1 MNFNKTYNMQEKENI
16 ELLDTN
22 SIKYKLQNIL
32 DKNHS
37 NQEKRVIKSN
47 PNDYNPSSYQMAC
60 PVCGDSSKNVYKKR
74 GELYLDTLKYVCHK
88 GCSSMYFTELCK
100 KFGEKIDF
108 DEKMKLYKYIDG
120 KKISRE
126 SVDIV
131 FNSLDKL
138 ILIEDFV
145 RIFNEKENSWLI
157 NVSPIKIDSPAYK
170 YLINRHLP
178 NFDNIYEGTYR
189 VINDGVVRYKTDVI
203 INMNTCQDRLVGI
216 QLRNFCQDKTNRMY
230 KIVDFE
236 EIYNFINDENLDE
249 LEALSY
255 NKLSHFYNI
264 LNVDFNRPINIFE
277 GFIDS
282 KLSPN
287 SIGMVGKGNVRDL
300 LKFFTDTDS
309 DIKLRFF
316 MDNDAQ
322 GILSTIDL
330 LKSGHTVFLWN
341 KLFRDMISKSETKLK
356 TKYELKEV
364 VDLNDMSKLYSDP
377 KIYRNLNMDNYF
389 SKDKFDIMFIDKP
402 IYHKEDKSYS
412 VKRVMNF

>member
-1 MNFNKTYNMQEKENI
+1 MQENVNI
-16 ELLDTN
+16 EPLNTD

-32 DKNHS
+32 DKNHQ
-37 NQEKRVIKSN
+37 NLEKRVIKSN
-47 PNDYNPSSYQMAC
+47 PNEYNPTSFQMAC

-74 GELYLDTLKYVCHK
+74 GELYLDTLKFVCHK
-88 GCSSMYFTELCK
+88 GCSSMYFTDLCK
-100 KFGEKIDF
+100 KFGEKIEF
-108 DEKMKLYKYIDG
+108 DEKMKLYKYIDDR
-120 KKISRE
+120 KITRD

-138 ILIEDFV
+138 ILIDDFV
-145 RIFNEKENSWLI
+145 KTFNEREDSWLI
-157 NVSPIKIDSPAYK
+157 NISPIKNGSPAYK
-170 YLINRHLP
+170 YMSSRHLP

-189 VINDGVVRYKTDVI
+189 VINDGIVRYKTDVI
-203 INMNTCQDRLVGI
+203 INMNTCRDRLVGI
-216 QLRNFCQDKTNRMY
+216 QLRNFCPDKNNRMY

-236 EIYNFINDENLDE
+236 EIYTFMFKDSLDE
-249 LEALSY
+249 IEALSY

-264 LNVDFNRPINIFE
+264 LNIDFNRPINIFE

-287 SIGMVGKGNVRDL
+287 SIGMVGKGNVKDL
-300 LKFFTDTDS
+300 LKFFTDADD
-309 DIKLRFF
+309 DIKMRFF

-322 GILSTIDL
+322 GILTTLDL
-330 LKSGHTVFLWN
+330 LKSGHSVFLWN
-341 KLFRDMISKSETKLK
+341 KLFRDLISKSETKLK
-356 TKYELKEV
+356 TKYELKEI

-402 IYHKEDKSYS
+402 IYDRINKTYS
-412 VKRVMNF
+412 VKKVMNF